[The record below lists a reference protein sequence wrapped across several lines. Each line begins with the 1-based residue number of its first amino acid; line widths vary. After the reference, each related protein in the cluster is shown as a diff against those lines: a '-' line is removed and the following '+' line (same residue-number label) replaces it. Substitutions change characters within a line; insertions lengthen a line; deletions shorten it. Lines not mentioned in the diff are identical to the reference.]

1 MSQFVAQKKKK
12 PWVSLNPI
20 TTLTCTKPSFG
31 FAFNQKSKT
40 IEKDRKNVEQSYYI
54 GRNISLKKKKKIMIF
69 CVKPEDNLT
78 LFILFYMS
86 T

>member
-12 PWVSLNPI
+12 KKNPWVSLNPI

-54 GRNISLKKKKKIMIF
+54 GTWEKHKLKKKKKKNYDF
-69 CVKPEDNLT
+69 VCKT
-78 LFILFYMS
+78 RG
-86 T
+86 